1 MEMQTFFFDTKDGVP
16 MCDRIGVEFDTS
28 LEAIAQCGV
37 LAQRCRDESLRDDQ
51 DIEITVVNALG
62 RQTHREFVRRE
73 PAAVVIK
80 E

>member
-37 LAQRCRDESLRDDQ
+37 LA
-51 DIEITVVNALG
+51 
-62 RQTHREFVRRE
+62 H
-73 PAAVVIK
+73 AATK
-80 E
+80 AFATTRTSR